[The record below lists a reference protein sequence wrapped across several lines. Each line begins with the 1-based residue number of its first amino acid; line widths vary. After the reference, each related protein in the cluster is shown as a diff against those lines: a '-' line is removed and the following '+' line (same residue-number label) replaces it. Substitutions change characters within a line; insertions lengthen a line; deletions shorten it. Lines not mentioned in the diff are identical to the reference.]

1 LSDTTVGG
9 TTTAALVVLTAL
21 TAQTITVTA

>member
-9 TTTAALVVLTAL
+9 TTTAALRVLTAL
-21 TAQTITVTA
+21 SAQTQTIA